1 MQRTKTVLIGTILL
15 LGNLSVALQARALA
29 PVNEI
34 DVRQIESSISEN
46 IGSILYSQGL
56 DKAVAYEKAKHV
68 FGVNELHATIGIQN
82 LLAHYENI
90 SVDSL
95 HKVVAKRALFDKKVD
110 LASYDALVSLVHEI
124 KGTGL
129 ERKELH
135 TLRQVAAVNRS
146 LMEQW
151 S

>member
-15 LGNLSVALQARALA
+15 LGNLGVALQAKPLA

-34 DVRQIESSISEN
+34 DARQLGSIGEN
-46 IGSILYSQGL
+46 IGHLLHRQGL
-56 DKAVAYEKAKHV
+56 DKAVAYEKAKNV
-68 FGVNELHATIGIQN
+68 FGVNELYATIGIQN
-82 LLAHYENI
+82 LLAHYGNI

-95 HKVVAKRALFDKKVD
+95 HRVVAKRALFDKKTD

-124 KGTGL
+124 KGAGL
-129 ERKELH
+129 DPKELH